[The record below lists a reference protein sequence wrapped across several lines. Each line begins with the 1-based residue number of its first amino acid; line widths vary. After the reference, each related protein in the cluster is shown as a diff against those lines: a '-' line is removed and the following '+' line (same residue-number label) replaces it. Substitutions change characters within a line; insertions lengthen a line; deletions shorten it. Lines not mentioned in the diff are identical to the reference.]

1 MPASASMSLLS
12 LRSSTQ
18 NCWKVKA
25 TTEAEAGAES
35 ATALATALAE
45 ARAHA
50 KAEAAAT
57 LAAALAEAKAE
68 AAATLAAALTEARAE
83 ARAEAKPSMK
93 NVIPG
98 KEQQTASYKMC
109 NELKNPPA
117 PRPKNITVGPKLSLD
132 VAIVRGD
139 IIHSSYS
146 NKTRF
151 ILYVPA
157 GFPEPNALAQERLR
171 SILIANSQV
180 DAVGG
185 NMIHGDLL
193 MPRCHNIEL
202 CHWTALLHFEYSCSK
217 GPLMQCDMT
226 SNVFMIRAVHAEM
239 LKHAAVSMGELA
251 PLSVFIGLQEKGRLV
266 VTDASLQ
273 INVGNTKVHPAPVIG
288 STRAHD
294 MGLRLTDSQRL
305 SFLRKHA
312 VDEIRNR
319 DTDHVYRVCTNSTCD
334 AQTLKKVLGGAG
346 TWSSMGTSMPT
357 FAYEAYV
364 RAFHKAVLFLEDNN
378 ITYHLY
384 AGGEL
389 GMFKLGGRLLPWDTG
404 DVDFVVNV
412 GHSEGACKTWLAKL
426 KSWADANHFIH
437 PHTSGKGG
445 SCSHYGAYAM
455 PKKQHSGRSS
465 NVNDPVSLG
474 LVTFTNHL
482 VKTRK
487 ESDCDDRTFVYVP
500 TVHGTQVRVRSDQ
513 WKCLWNKYGDSLL
526 SSMDHARR
534 KHNCTAKPD
543 HKHNC
548 LHNTNG
554 IHLDTCM
561 EHTRLMRA
569 MTQYDLETLT
579 TWDRPMYEALLEQRL
594 REVDSRKRRSGRS
607 SGGSSGKNS
616 NSSKISGGGAR
627 K

>member
-1 MPASASMSLLS
+1 MPASASISLLS
-12 LRSSTQ
+12 LRSRIH

-25 TTEAEAGAES
+25 TTEAEAT
-35 ATALATALAE
+35 TALATALAE
-45 ARAHA
+45 ARTDANAEAAVTLATALAEA
-50 KAEAAAT
+50 KAKAAAT

-68 AAATLAAALTEARAE
+68 AATTLAAALTEAKAEANAKAAATLAAALTEARAE
-83 ARAEAKPSMK
+83 AKPSMK
-93 NVIPG
+93 NGIPR
-98 KEQQTASYKMC
+98 KEQQTAFNKMC
-109 NELKNPPA
+109 DELKNPPA
-117 PRPKNITVGPKLSLD
+117 PRPKNIAVGPKLSLD
-132 VAIVRGD
+132 IAIVRGD
-139 IIHSSYS
+139 IVQSSYS
-146 NKTRF
+146 KKIRF

-157 GFPEPNALAQERLR
+157 GIPEPNAVAQERLR
-171 SILIANSQV
+171 SILITNSNV

-185 NMIHGDLL
+185 NMIHGDML

-273 INVGNTKVHPAPVIG
+273 INVGNTTIHPAPLIG
-288 STRAHD
+288 STRGHD

-319 DTDHVYRVCTNSTCD
+319 DTDYVYRVCTNLTCD
-334 AQTLKKVLGGAG
+334 AQTLKIVLGGTG

-364 RAFHKAVLFLEDNN
+364 HAFHNARLFLEDNN
-378 ITYHLY
+378 IKYHLY

-389 GMFKLGGRLLPWDTG
+389 GMLKLGGRLLPWDTG
-404 DVDFVVNV
+404 DVDFVVDV
-412 GHSEGACKTWLAKL
+412 GTSEGACKTWLAKL

-437 PHTSGKGG
+437 PHTSGHGG
-445 SCSHYGAYAM
+445 SCLHYGAYAM
-455 PKKQHSGRSS
+455 PKKQHSGRST

-474 LVTFTNHL
+474 LVTFTNGL
-482 VKTRK
+482 VKTRI
-487 ESDCDDRTFVYVP
+487 ESGCDNNRILYASTVY
-500 TVHGTQVRVRSDQ
+500 GTRVRVRSDQ
-513 WKCLWNKYGDSLL
+513 WKCLWDKYGDSLL
-526 SSMDHARR
+526 SSMDHEHHEH
-534 KHNCTAKPD
+534 KCKAKPD

-554 IHLDTCM
+554 NHLDTCM
-561 EHTRLMRA
+561 EYTRFMRP
-569 MTQYDLETLT
+569 MTQYDLERLT
-579 TWDRPMYEALLEQRL
+579 TWDRPMYEALLKQRL
-594 REVDSRKRRSGRS
+594 R
-607 SGGSSGKNS
+607 
-616 NSSKISGGGAR
+616 
-627 K
+627 